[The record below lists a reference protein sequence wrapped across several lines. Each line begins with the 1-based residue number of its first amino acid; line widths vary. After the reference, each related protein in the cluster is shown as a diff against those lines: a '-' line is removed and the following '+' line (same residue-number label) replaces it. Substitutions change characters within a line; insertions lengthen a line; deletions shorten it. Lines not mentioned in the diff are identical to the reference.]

1 MAIYFREVS
10 HHFQAFDEGPYQAI
24 RDISFSLQ
32 EKGEFVGLIGQT
44 GSGKS
49 TLAQHMNAL
58 LFPSIGEVEIFGKK
72 VTKKRNKKINYNAI
86 RRDVGLVFQ
95 FPEYQ
100 LFEETVEKDIMFG
113 PRNFGMDVEEA
124 KKKAAEVIKLVGLD
138 ESYLSRN
145 PLNLS
150 GGEKKRVSIAGILA
164 IDPKILVFDEPTS
177 GLDPFGKHQLM
188 ALFEDIR
195 EKTGK
200 SIVMI
205 THDMDLV
212 YAHCTRALVLK
223 NGKLVFD
230 GRTDELFK
238 HSDLS
243 DFYLDK
249 PQTMQ
254 ILEYIETKYGLT
266 LDSMKKTPE
275 EAAKAIEAAMKS

>member
-1 MAIYFREVS
+1 MAIHFREVS
-10 HHFQAFDEGPYQAI
+10 HHFQAYTEGDYQAI
-24 RDISFSLQ
+24 RDVTFSLSATD
-32 EKGEFVGLIGQT
+32 EFVGLVGQT

-58 LFPSIGEVEIFGKK
+58 LFPSIGEVEIFDKT
-72 VTKKRNKKINYNAI
+72 VTKKRNKSINYNDI

-113 PRNFGMDVEEA
+113 PRNFGVDVETAKEKAKEA
-124 KKKAAEVIKLVGLD
+124 IRLVGLD
-138 ESYLSRN
+138 ESYLKRN

-164 IDPKILVFDEPTS
+164 IDPKVLVFDEPTS
-177 GLDPFGKHQLM
+177 GLDPHGKHQLM

-195 EKTGK
+195 KKTKK

-212 YAHCTRALVLK
+212 YAYCTRALVLR
-223 NGKLVFD
+223 NGELMFD
-230 GRTDELFK
+230 GSVDALF
-238 HSDLS
+238 SRDDL
-243 DFYLDK
+243 DTFFLDK
-249 PQTMQ
+249 PHTIR
-254 ILEYIETKYGLT
+254 ILEYLKTVHGLP
-266 LDSMKKTPE
+266 LDTMKKTPE
-275 EAAKAIEAAMKS
+275 EAARAIEAAMRS